1 MASSRPYPFQW
12 VEVPDEELKDAIPNA
27 AGGYIRLV
35 LGFRVHLWNCYKE
48 LKWHLIVLVEYVP
61 LDLIAKKDNTVCKQD

>member
-35 LGFRVHLWNCYKE
+35 WDLGSIFGSNEVN
-48 LKWHLIVLVEYVP
+48 WHLMLVLILVLVGV
-61 LDLIAKKDNTVCKQD
+61 KQAT